1 MIHDQPQEVNSLVSI
16 MTKNYQEI
24 STSSGYQ
31 NAFPNETLS
40 VIALGS
46 NLGDSQKILNE
57 AIFTLKETEKIQLI
71 NHSHWYQTKPVGP
84 PQPDYLNGCAIINT
98 TLSPHQLLNTLL
110 EIEKKFGRERKEKW
124 GARTLD
130 LDLIFYGDLIL
141 NTSTLEIPHPRMRE
155 RTFVLEPLAE
165 IAPHWIDPV
174 TGLRVSEL
182 LINISENKTLN
193 LEA

>member
-57 AIFTLKETEKIQLI
+57 AIFTLKETEKY
-71 NHSHWYQTKPVGP
+71 N
-84 PQPDYLNGCAIINT
+84 
-98 TLSPHQLLNTLL
+98 
-110 EIEKKFGRERKEKW
+110 
-124 GARTLD
+124 
-130 LDLIFYGDLIL
+130 
-141 NTSTLEIPHPRMRE
+141 
-155 RTFVLEPLAE
+155 
-165 IAPHWIDPV
+165 
-174 TGLRVSEL
+174 
-182 LINISENKTLN
+182 
-193 LEA
+193 

>member
-57 AIFTLKETEKIQLI
+57 AIFTLKETEKKY
-71 NHSHWYQTKPVGP
+71 N
-84 PQPDYLNGCAIINT
+84 
-98 TLSPHQLLNTLL
+98 
-110 EIEKKFGRERKEKW
+110 
-124 GARTLD
+124 
-130 LDLIFYGDLIL
+130 
-141 NTSTLEIPHPRMRE
+141 
-155 RTFVLEPLAE
+155 
-165 IAPHWIDPV
+165 
-174 TGLRVSEL
+174 
-182 LINISENKTLN
+182 
-193 LEA
+193 

>member
-1 MIHDQPQEVNSLVSI
+1 M
-16 MTKNYQEI
+16 
-24 STSSGYQ
+24 
-31 NAFPNETLS
+31 
-40 VIALGS
+40 
-46 NLGDSQKILNE
+46 
-57 AIFTLKETEKIQLI
+57 
-71 NHSHWYQTKPVGP
+71 
-84 PQPDYLNGCAIINT
+84 
-98 TLSPHQLLNTLL
+98 L

>member
-57 AIFTLKETEKIQLI
+57 AIFTLKETEKNTI
-71 NHSHWYQTKPVGP
+71 N
-84 PQPDYLNGCAIINT
+84 
-98 TLSPHQLLNTLL
+98 
-110 EIEKKFGRERKEKW
+110 
-124 GARTLD
+124 
-130 LDLIFYGDLIL
+130 
-141 NTSTLEIPHPRMRE
+141 
-155 RTFVLEPLAE
+155 
-165 IAPHWIDPV
+165 
-174 TGLRVSEL
+174 
-182 LINISENKTLN
+182 
-193 LEA
+193 